1 MIEDIFND
9 LTKTNIAVGVVCL
22 WILWNLV
29 TRIDEERRI
38 AAYGK
43 HAPRV
48 SYWLPYSMSSSSL
61 HPQQQRVHCVLTPP
75 NTGSNILHV

>member
-9 LTKTNIAVGVVCL
+9 LTKTNIAVGVFCL
-22 WILWNLV
+22 WVLWNIV

-43 HAPRV
+43 HAPAVRC
-48 SYWLPYSMSSSSL
+48 WLPYSKSR
-61 HPQQQRVHCVLTPP
+61 PYIP
-75 NTGSNILHV
+75 NGGASIAPSRRSIRIQVSIFPV